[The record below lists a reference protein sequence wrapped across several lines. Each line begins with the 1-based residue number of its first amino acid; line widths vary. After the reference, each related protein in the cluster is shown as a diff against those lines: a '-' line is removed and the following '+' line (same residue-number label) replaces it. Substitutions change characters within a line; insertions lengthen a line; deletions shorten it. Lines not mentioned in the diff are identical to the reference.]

1 MNKYFLLL
9 SDPQLSQKKTLL
21 CTLWKFESLF
31 FCWMNLLPYN
41 NERASQHSD
50 WLYIHQKGK
59 KCFYALRDIF
69 IAIFSFINLWDFRR
83 EIFVWVVVVVVF
95 SFMNSFSRIQQS
107 LALGFR
113 VTWLSQSR
121 MNRLFLFFFR
131 QSCWLKTLN
140 NLLNVIS
147 FFLLYYFSSRCFTHL
162 RDSIH
167 FSRSPR
173 THTQTIK
180 KSSERETLQNAR
192 NEMKFSKKLDIY
204 AAEVVLYMCLFY

>member
-1 MNKYFLLL
+1 MSEPHNTVTDSTFI
-9 SDPQLSQKKTLL
+9 KKARSVSML
-21 CTLWKFESLF
+21 
-31 FCWMNLLPYN
+31 
-41 NERASQHSD
+41 
-50 WLYIHQKGK
+50 
-59 KCFYALRDIF
+59 LRDIF

-83 EIFVWVVVVVVF
+83 EIFVWVDVVVVVVF

-140 NLLNVIS
+140 NLLNVVS